1 MDLSLC
7 RFAML
12 STDNASE
19 RSHDVAEG
27 FQAMDRAHQ
36 ENEVNPFSTT
46 GSPTFRSNALVG
58 VVTDTMASN
67 GNRLSRKARN
77 CPPRIHLFPSFCLVW
92 WFFSLLFC
100 SGCFR
105 LGPEYERPDLETSV
119 PGSFQNAPS
128 NITAISLLS
137 DRWWTEFGDPV
148 LNQTVDS
155 VLAHNHD
162 IEAAAAR
169 VMELRAIA
177 RIERADRFPEL
188 DADGAWSYR
197 ESYTRN
203 SSGDARQVTSRF
215 YGLSFPAFFELDVW
229 GRLAKGE
236 EAAIEEVLSGED
248 RHLAVAQSV
257 VAEAIRLYF
266 EIESIERRIAINLQL
281 IDNFRRNLGF
291 VDRRYRL
298 GLANVLDVRQA
309 RRILAEAEAQVPA
322 LHRDLGRSQQ
332 EMSVLM
338 GEYPMNGPSRNHSED
353 YYQEMA
359 DIPQGVPSHILRQ
372 RPDIRSAES
381 RLRSL
386 NARVGEALANRF
398 PRISLTGSFGFGT
411 ENLDRLFN
419 KESHFREIGAG
430 VTQPLFD
437 AGRLKAGQEAA
448 QARLDEA
455 AAEYRQIVLTAFAE
469 VERALLTRR
478 EERIRRDKLIDFLE
492 EARITQQVA
501 ENRYGRGL
509 TGYLDVLDA
518 QRARFRAEE
527 NVVSVDLA
535 LMVNRV
541 NLYLSVGGSWG
552 ASDIGIDR
560 EP

>member
-1 MDLSLC
+1 MLLC
-7 RFAML
+7 
-12 STDNASE
+12 
-19 RSHDVAEG
+19 G
-27 FQAMDRAHQ
+27 
-36 ENEVNPFSTT
+36 
-46 GSPTFRSNALVG
+46 
-58 VVTDTMASN
+58 
-67 GNRLSRKARN
+67 
-77 CPPRIHLFPSFCLVW
+77 
-92 WFFSLLFC
+92 
-100 SGCFR
+100 GCFR
-105 LGPEYERPDLETSV
+105 LGPEYEKPELGTTVPDT
-119 PGSFQNAPS
+119 FQNAPS
-128 NITAISLLS
+128 ETAPLPLLS

-148 LNQTVDS
+148 LSHTVDS

-169 VMELRAIA
+169 VTELRALA
-177 RIERADRFPEL
+177 KIERADRFPEL
-188 DADGAWSYR
+188 GADGAWNYR
-197 ESYTRN
+197 ESYTK
-203 SSGDARQVTSRF
+203 SASGDAKQVTSRF

-236 EAAIEEVLSGED
+236 EAAIEEVLSGQE
-248 RHLAVAQSV
+248 RHLAVAQTV

-266 EIESIERRIAINLQL
+266 EIESIERRIGINLQL
-281 IDNFRRNLGF
+281 IDNFRRNLVF

-322 LHRDLGRSQQ
+322 LYRDLGSTQQ
-332 EMSVLM
+332 EMRVLM
-338 GEYPMNGPSRNHSED
+338 GEYPTNSPSRNHPES

-359 DIPQGVPSHILRQ
+359 DIPPGIPSFVLRQ

-398 PRISLTGSFGFGT
+398 PRISLTGSLGFET
-411 ENLDRLFN
+411 ENLDRLFK
-419 KESHFREIGAG
+419 KESHFRDLGAG
-430 VTQPLFD
+430 ITQPLFD
-437 AGRLKAGQEAA
+437 AGRLKAGQDAA

-455 AAEYRQIVLTAFAE
+455 AAEYRQIALTAFAE
-469 VERALLTRR
+469 VERALLTRQK
-478 EERIRRDKLIDFLE
+478 ERIRRSRLIDFLE
-492 EARITQQVA
+492 EARKTQQVA
-501 ENRYGRGL
+501 ENRYARGL

-541 NLYLSVGGSWG
+541 NLYLAVGGSWG
-552 ASDIGIDR
+552 AAEIGIDR
-560 EP
+560 DP